1 MKTKALNIFAMLF
14 QEKNTAKSPRKV
26 YKKSKLRLQNV
37 YASSDHSENNIHD
50 NPVSEFDLQAVE
62 SVPNVIV
69 KSKILKATILDDIK
83 RKSDD
88 FNVQEVIP
96 KIDVVILNENENK

>member
-1 MKTKALNIFAMLF
+1 MKS
-14 QEKNTAKSPRKV
+14 TAKTPTKV

-37 YASSDHSENNIHD
+37 YASSNQSDNDIHNNSE
-50 NPVSEFDLQAVE
+50 SEFDLQAVE

-96 KIDVVILNENENK
+96 KIDVVILNENENI